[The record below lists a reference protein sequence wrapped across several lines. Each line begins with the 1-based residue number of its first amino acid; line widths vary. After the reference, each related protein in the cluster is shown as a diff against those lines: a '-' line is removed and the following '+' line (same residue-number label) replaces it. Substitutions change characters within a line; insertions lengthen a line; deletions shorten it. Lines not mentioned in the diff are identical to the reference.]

1 MCSRQISRPGGQG
14 NCTMDNQ
21 KNCLVLNIFITRMV
35 WKKAAVIFN
44 FCLIGNINHNFLVPI
59 MIESAPKTFMPIQTP
74 DLHRVI
80 VHTISFHLRHCA
92 VCNMYV
98 VICGKLYLYLS
109 HLPTYCIAIELDF
122 YVTFIPP
129 HDRPQ
134 RWGKVQKSG
143 GPTIKSLPMY
153 LCLYF
158 YFSFL
163 FLKNLERPWPP
174 FPPSPTSA
182 TPDR

>member
-1 MCSRQISRPGGQG
+1 MGHWDIIDGPDVIS
-14 NCTMDNQ
+14 ND
-21 KNCLVLNIFITRMV
+21 K
-35 WKKAAVIFN
+35 
-44 FCLIGNINHNFLVPI
+44 
-59 MIESAPKTFMPIQTP
+59 
-74 DLHRVI
+74 I

-122 YVTFIPP
+122 YVTFIPR

-134 RWGKVQKSG
+134 RWGKVEKSG
-143 GPTIKSLPMY
+143 GGHLHYDGIPIFAYVL
-153 LCLYF
+153 
-158 YFSFL
+158 FSI
-163 FLKNLERPWPP
+163 PIWCGYDPSPP
-174 FPPSPTSA
+174 VSPTSA